1 VWPFEICA
9 GGAAMNRQPY
19 ETKIVRDYEIAG
31 GGGYIQSVDGRS
43 ITQPV
48 HVESLTAAKVDTR
61 RVLIGY
67 SLLFNQII
75 QHGDK
80 YMMIRPTAF
89 KDVMA
94 GKIKY
99 FQHHHDDSI
108 RVASTK
114 DNLTL
119 HADQY
124 GLGFKLYL
132 PMTVLGMKTRNL
144 VLDNVNQAMSA
155 SFTTTKVEKHVVDGV
170 EITLVLE
177 AELHEISLCE
187 FGSNTDAFAVLV
199 EDSADWVTDM
209 CKSLRMTDEMHLA
222 HIKRAMRRLDEMA
235 KSLSV

>member
-1 VWPFEICA
+1 
-9 GGAAMNRQPY
+9 MNHQPY

-43 ITQPV
+43 VTPPI
-48 HVESLTAAKVDTR
+48 HIESLTAAKVDTR

-67 SLLFNQII
+67 SLLFNQVI
-75 QHGDK
+75 QHGDR

-89 KDVMA
+89 KELMT
-94 GKIKY
+94 GKTKY
-99 FQHHHDDSI
+99 FQHHHDDNI

-155 SFTTTKVEKHVVDGV
+155 AFLATEIEKYTIDGV
-170 EITLVLE
+170 EISVVHA
-177 AELHEISLCE
+177 AELQEISLVE
-187 FGSNTDAFAVLV
+187 AGANTDAFAVLV
-199 EDSADWVTDM
+199 DDSAEWITDI
-209 CKSLRMTDEMHLA
+209 CKSCRMTDEMNRA
-222 HIKRAMRRLDEMA
+222 HIRRAIRRLEA
-235 KSLSV
+235 IS

>member
-1 VWPFEICA
+1 
-9 GGAAMNRQPY
+9 MNRQPY

-43 ITQPV
+43 VTPPI

-67 SLLFNQII
+67 ALLFNQVI

-89 KDVMA
+89 KDLMA
-94 GKIKY
+94 GKAKY
-99 FQHHHDDSI
+99 FQHHHDDNI

-114 DNLTL
+114 DYLTL

-155 SFTTTKVEKHVVDGV
+155 AFSATETEKHTIDGTEISVVH
-170 EITLVLE
+170 T
-177 AELHEISLCE
+177 AELQEISLVE
-187 FGSNTDAFAVLV
+187 AGANTDAFAVLV
-199 EDSADWVTDM
+199 DDSAEWITDM
-209 CKSLRMTDEMHLA
+209 SKSGRMNDEMNRA
-222 HIKRAMRRLDEMA
+222 HIKRAVRRLEGI
-235 KSLSV
+235 S